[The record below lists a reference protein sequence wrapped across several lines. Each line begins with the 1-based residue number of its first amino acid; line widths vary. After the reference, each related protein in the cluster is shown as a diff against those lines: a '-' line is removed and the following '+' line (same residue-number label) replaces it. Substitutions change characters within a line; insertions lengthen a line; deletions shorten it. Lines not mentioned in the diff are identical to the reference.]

1 MVLKSPHADVTIPDG
16 PLTATTLAKAGEFG
30 DRPAL
35 IDGPSGRTITFAE
48 LAQGVKSLAAGL
60 AAKGLKKGDVVG
72 IFSPNLPEYALAF
85 HGIATAG
92 GVVTTV
98 NPTSTAEELARQLKA
113 GKARFL
119 ITAPPFVTTAC
130 EAAKEAG
137 IEEVF
142 VFGEA
147 ADATPFAKLM
157 GDPAK
162 APEVEIDP
170 ENDLVALPFSS
181 GTTGL
186 PKGVMLTH
194 RNLVANCAQAKAA
207 LPVKPGSVAMGV
219 LPFFHIYGMTVI
231 MNLALREGATIVTMP
246 RFDLEQFLELHQK
259 HQVTHSFVVPPIV
272 LALAKHPLVDKYDLS
287 SIEILMSGAAP
298 LSPELAEAAAKR
310 LDCVVLQ
317 GYGLTETSPVTHC
330 NAPDTNRPGTVGQL
344 VPQTEAR
351 IVDEDGNDVPQG
363 ERGELWMR
371 GPQIMK
377 GYLDNPEATNAMVDG
392 DGWLHTGDVAT
403 VDEDGFFCIVDR
415 LKELIKYKGFQV
427 PPAELEAILLE
438 HPQIQDAAVIGRPD
452 EEAGEIPVGF
462 VVTNLDPA
470 TVKAHV
476 AAHVSHYKQLRDVKI
491 VESIPKSASGKILR
505 RVLAEQDRA

>member
-16 PLTATTLAKAGEFG
+16 PLSATTLAKADEFG

-48 LAQGVKSLAAGL
+48 LAKAVKSLAAGL
-60 AAKGLKKGDVVG
+60 AGKGLKKGDVVG
-72 IFSPNLPEYALAF
+72 IFSPNLPEYAVAF

-98 NPTSTAEELARQLKA
+98 NPTSTAEELSRQLQA

-119 ITAPPFVTTAC
+119 ITAPPFLATAN
-130 EAAKEAG
+130 EAAKDAG
-137 IEEVF
+137 VEEVF

-147 ADATPFAKLM
+147 EGATPFASLM
-157 GDPAK
+157 GNPDDAPSIAIDPA
-162 APEVEIDP
+162 
-170 ENDLVALPFSS
+170 NDLVALPFSS

-194 RNLVANCAQAKAA
+194 RNLVANVAQAKAC
-207 LPVKPGSVAMGV
+207 LEVKPGSVAMGV

-231 MNLALREGATIVTMP
+231 MNLALSEGATIVTMP
-246 RFDLEQFLELHQK
+246 RFDLPQFLELHQK
-259 HQVTHSFVVPPIV
+259 HGVTHSFVVPPIV
-272 LALAKHPLVDKYDLS
+272 LALAKHPLIDEFDLS
-287 SIEILMSGAAP
+287 TIEILMSGAAP

-310 LDCVVLQ
+310 LGCVVLQ

-330 NAPDTNRPGTVGQL
+330 NAPDTNVPGSVGQL
-344 VPQTEAR
+344 IPQTEAR
-351 IVDEDGNDVPQG
+351 IVDENGNDVAQG

-377 GYLDNPEATNAMVDG
+377 GYLDNPEATAAMVDA
-392 DGWLHTGDVAT
+392 DGWLHSGDVAT
-403 VDEDGFFCIVDR
+403 VDEKGFFRIVDR

-438 HPQIQDAAVIGRPD
+438 HPQIADAAVIGRPD

-462 VVTNLDPA
+462 VVTDLDPEA
-470 TVKAHV
+470 VKKHV
-476 AAHVSHYKQLRDVKI
+476 ADHVSHYKQLRDVKI